1 MRRYTMIVSETTEDD
16 IGLSA
21 HERHE
26 LILADDERLLAVAF
40 IFEGKEP
47 QVMEVP
53 SS

>member
-1 MRRYTMIVSETTEDD
+1 MRRYTMIVSETTHDD

-26 LILADDERLLAVAF
+26 LILADDERVLAVAF
-40 IFEGKEP
+40 IYEGKDP
-47 QVMEVP
+47 KVIDLP